1 MSQILVRNLSPETVE
16 RLKKRA
22 RDNNRSL
29 EAEVREILVT
39 AALRLPL
46 EGRAKSPEFQKFEE
60 DIAGGRNR
68 NEAFAAYSRAV
79 VAKRPVDPVDS
90 IDDIRAGREERE
102 ARFD

>member
-22 RDNNRSL
+22 RANNRSL

-39 AALRLPL
+39 VASRLPL
-46 EGRAKSPEFQKFEE
+46 EERVKSPEFQKFEAE
-60 DIAGGRNR
+60 IASGRNR

-79 VAKRPVDPVDS
+79 VAKRPVDPVNS
-90 IDDIRAGREERE
+90 IEDIRAAREERE
-102 ARFD
+102 ARYD